1 MMQTA
6 HDLAWRGKAREP
18 IDSES
23 IAHRLHHF
31 SGPLFM
37 GGPFFHDFTQ
47 LIRARD
53 MCSIVQ
59 VFFNM
64 I

>member
-1 MMQTA
+1 
-6 HDLAWRGKAREP
+6 
-18 IDSES
+18 
-23 IAHRLHHF
+23 
-31 SGPLFM
+31 M